1 MEVLGLAQ
9 FDTKGSAIRKKRS
22 HISRRPKDS
31 QTFTDNH
38 DYSSLSPSPPSDDG
52 NKGSSYKN
60 ADNSRRKE
68 FNLNQSVSR
77 VFPATRTESK
87 NAICNSNSGKSVI
100 NNKRFSEGVLAP
112 ANWRSASNL
121 KECMDVEST
130 TANMYSGRNGGSWS
144 SEQSGVSLDALG
156 NESKVKN
163 VKRKVGGVARTIN
176 PNSTTNGVSSTENPR
191 FSDTSRSRQKLGL
204 QVLLSF

>member
-176 PNSTTNGVSSTENPR
+176 PNSTTNGVSSTENLDSQTLPGQGR
-191 FSDTSRSRQKLGL
+191 NLVFRGI
-204 QVLLSF
+204 

>member
-1 MEVLGLAQ
+1 
-9 FDTKGSAIRKKRS
+9 
-22 HISRRPKDS
+22 
-31 QTFTDNH
+31 
-38 DYSSLSPSPPSDDG
+38 
-52 NKGSSYKN
+52 
-60 ADNSRRKE
+60 
-68 FNLNQSVSR
+68 
-77 VFPATRTESK
+77 
-87 NAICNSNSGKSVI
+87 VI